1 MDLVP
6 PPEELPGQQPR
17 RTVQCTDGA
26 WGVVRNTDA
35 VSTLLLTVSS
45 CVILVTSERSV
56 ESAKHPVCHTTSGA
70 KQSLVV
76 LIVFI

>member
-6 PPEELPGQQPR
+6 PPDKDSEQQTR

-26 WGVVRNTDA
+26 WGVVRNPDA

-45 CVILVTSERSV
+45 RQFL
-56 ESAKHPVCHTTSGA
+56 CHSDYLHVLR
-70 KQSLVV
+70 QSFDIDMKIPQLTH
-76 LIVFI
+76 I